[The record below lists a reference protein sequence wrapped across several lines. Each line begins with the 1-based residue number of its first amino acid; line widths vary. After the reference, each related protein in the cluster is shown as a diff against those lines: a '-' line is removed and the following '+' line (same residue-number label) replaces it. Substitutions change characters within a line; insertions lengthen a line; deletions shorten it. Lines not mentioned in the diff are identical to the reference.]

1 MRRAGPKDRQRALA
15 LFDKACSLGE
25 PESCFSRGRAYQTG
39 NGRDRD
45 AARAFALLERV
56 LMLDPKTPSAAEAEK
71 ALALARPSAKYP
83 EATPAS
89 KP

>member
-1 MRRAGPKDRQRALA
+1 MAGWPKGPPRALA
-15 LFDKACSLGE
+15 LFDKACSPGE
-25 PESCFSRGRAYQTG
+25 PESCFSLGRAYQTG
-39 NGRDRD
+39 NGREHD
-45 AARAFALLERV
+45 AARAIALLERV

-71 ALALARPSAKYP
+71 ALALARPPAKDP